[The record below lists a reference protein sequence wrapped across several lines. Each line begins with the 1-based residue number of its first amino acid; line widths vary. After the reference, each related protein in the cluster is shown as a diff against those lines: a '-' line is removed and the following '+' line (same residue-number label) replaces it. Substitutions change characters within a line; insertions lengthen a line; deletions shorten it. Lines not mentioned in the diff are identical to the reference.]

1 MNYEQFFLKL
11 IENAND
17 KNLLLNPKMTPELQS
32 IMEKY
37 DITLHEATLFTF
49 FIE

>member
-1 MNYEQFFLKL
+1 MNYEQFFFKL

-32 IMEKY
+32 IVRRS
-37 DITLHEATLFTF
+37 TNLV
-49 FIE
+49 IENSFNA